1 MASLSRIRSL
11 SSLATLTALVGASV
25 LLPACSGSSSNGSGP
40 SGPAV
45 DRVPGQTSFESAPPA
60 GNTGSGASA
69 SAGGAGDSAAPP
81 KAGGT
86 ETSAS
91 APARQVEETDLY
103 RLDGDRLY
111 YLNAYRGLMVFDV
124 SNVDQPRMIGRSP
137 IFGSPVEMVVRNGL
151 AVVVVADWYGK
162 MDDGSPFH
170 GSIVR
175 GLDATD
181 PANIKTT
188 GEARLGGWVRD
199 TRVVGDVLYAV
210 SEDYGWSYGW
220 GYGGGV
226 AVADAPASGAGGG
239 TAGGGATGPSV
250 VVSSVSFAGGKI
262 VQAGTKS
269 FPGYSGIF
277 NVTPSSILLAHDVTT
292 GGGYGQ
298 STGKSELQYI
308 DISDPA
314 GAIALRGTAQVNG
327 SLQGWGA
334 DNGRWNLDFADGKT
348 AHVLGCGGQYCG
360 GVNSNYVLSTLD
372 FSNADKPT
380 LSSELAIP
388 ATGWSVAARFDG
400 SRMYLSPSD
409 YYYSGNPDGTQ
420 GTPFQIY
427 DLTNAAAPKLAGQT
441 TVNGSVWNFI
451 PNGNRLFALGS
462 DYAGNYSSSAV
473 SLKYLDVT
481 NPAAPSLIGSSTF
494 GDGWAWTP
502 AAGTFKAFTLDTTQ
516 GMVVLPFSGWS
527 SKTGQYNNGVQLI
540 SFTPSSIQTA
550 GAAHTHGWVER
561 GIFVKGRIV
570 SLSDLSLSVVD
581 YSDKVNPK
589 IVNEMTLARNVVSAQ
604 PSGGIIAEL
613 ASDWWGNDAT
623 SSELR
628 VLPIQNADE
637 TASGPEVTLK
647 VDGVDA
653 RAFRN
658 GNFAYIVTRVK
669 QSVACGPYTGGGVGA
684 PDKGGDG
691 TGTTAQCFT
700 FTPQVQVVDLTN
712 GQVSPRGKVT
722 IPADPNGSSYGWGW
736 GWGGCYYYD
745 WFDGADAVQIEGD
758 AIAFRRWTPV
768 YKPNGG
774 GYTANQTL
782 FLVDAKNPDAPS
794 VSQTNIT
801 QLDDAWWGNMRAV
814 GDKLYVTHYEWLSY
828 WSDSNK
834 QPTVKYYL
842 DTIDISDRK
851 HPKVGQRINVPGIL
865 VGASETDPSLL
876 YTMDYRWFDGNAKDQ
891 LAVVKVQDGLAHLQ
905 SVTDLD
911 GYAGTTFVRGNTAYL
926 STQRY
931 PDYKA
936 GTTTNQGPT
945 MNLHQIDLGNPKH
958 PVDRVASDQSGWG
971 WLLGVEGD
979 RAIVTSGWGN
989 EGIDIYKLT
998 VSAAP
1003 KFDQFVRTRGW
1014 WTESMARQ
1022 DNKLFLSSGYWGV
1035 QTVNL
1040 Q

>member
-1 MASLSRIRSL
+1 MASLFRNRSL
-11 SSLATLTALVGASV
+11 SSLATLTVLVGASA
-25 LLPACSGSSSNGSGP
+25 LLPACSGSSSGGDGP
-40 SGPAV
+40 SGPPV
-45 DRVPGQTSFESAPPA
+45 ERVPGQTNFESAPPA
-60 GNTGSGASA
+60 GGGGQATLGGAGAEDSA
-69 SAGGAGDSAAPP
+69 SAGKNAGAPPAAP
-81 KAGGT
+81 A
-86 ETSAS
+86 
-91 APARQVEETDLY
+91 APERKVEETDLY

-124 SNVDQPRMIGRSP
+124 SNVDQPRLVGRSP
-137 IFGSPVEMVVRNGL
+137 IYGSPVEMVVRNGL
-151 AVVVVADWYGK
+151 AVVVVADWFGT

-175 GLDATD
+175 GIDASD
-181 PANIKTT
+181 PANIKVT

-210 SEDYGWSYGW
+210 SEDYGWTYGW
-220 GYGGGV
+220 GGYYGGV
-226 AVADAPASGAGGG
+226 AADGVAVPGGGG
-239 TAGGGATGPSV
+239 TTSTGPSV
-250 VVSSVSFAGGKI
+250 VVTSVSFAGGAIK
-262 VQAGTKS
+262 QAGTKS

-277 NVTPSSILLAHDVTT
+277 NVTPNSILLAHDVTT
-292 GGGYGQ
+292 GPYGQ
-298 STGKSELQYI
+298 TTGKSELQYI

-360 GVNSNYVLSTLD
+360 GQNSNYVLSTLD
-372 FSNADKPT
+372 FTNPDKPT

-388 ATGWSVAARFDG
+388 QTGWSVATRFDG
-400 SRMYLSPSD
+400 SRMYLSPSS
-409 YYYSGNPDGTQ
+409 YYYDGGTNP

-427 DLTNAAAPKLAGQT
+427 DLTNPAAPKLAGQT

-481 NPAAPSLIGSSTF
+481 TPSTPKLVGTSTF

-527 SKTGQYNNGVQLI
+527 DKTFQYNNGVQLI
-540 SFTPSSIQTA
+540 QFTPTSIQTA

-570 SLSDLSLSVVD
+570 SLSDLALSVVD

-589 IVNEMTLARNVVSAQ
+589 LVNEMTLARNVVSAQ
-604 PSGGIIAEL
+604 PSQGIIAEL
-613 ASDWWGNDAT
+613 ASDWWENDT
-623 SSELR
+623 SSSELR

-637 TASGPEVTLK
+637 KTSGPEVTLK
-647 VDGVDA
+647 VDGVNA

-658 GNFAYIVTRVK
+658 GNMAYIVTRVK
-669 QSVACGPYTGGGVGA
+669 QEIPCVANGGGYPV
-684 PDKGGDG
+684 PDKGG
-691 TGTTAQCFT
+691 TGTTPQCFT

-712 GQVSPRGKVT
+712 GQVSPRGKIT
-722 IPADPNGSSYGWGW
+722 IPADPNFPAYGWGW

-745 WFDGADAVQIEGD
+745 WFDGSDAVQVEGD
-758 AIAFRRWTPV
+758 AIAFRRWTAI

-782 FLVDAKNPDAPS
+782 YVVDLKNPDAPS
-794 VSQTNIT
+794 VGTTNIT

-828 WSDSNK
+828 WSDNNK

-842 DTIDISDRK
+842 DSIDLSDRA

-876 YTMDYRWFDGNAKDQ
+876 YTIDYRWFDGNAKDE

-905 SVTDLD
+905 SVTELD

-931 PDYKA
+931 PVYDGK
-936 GTTTNQGPT
+936 GTPTQGPT
-945 MNLHQIDLGNPKH
+945 MNLHQIDLGNPRH
-958 PVDRVASDQSGWG
+958 PVDRVASDQRGWG

-979 RAIVTSGWGN
+979 RAIVTSGWGT
-989 EGIDIYKLT
+989 GGVDIYKLSAT
-998 VSAAP
+998 AAP

-1022 DNKLFLSSGYWGV
+1022 GNQIFLSSGYWGV
-1035 QTVNL
+1035 QTINL